1 VIFMKLSGKVAI
13 VTGAS
18 RGIGESIAVAL
29 AEQGCR
35 VMLAARDEVALK
47 SVCARISADGGQAV
61 WHCCDVG
68 VEAEVAALV
77 EATVEQFGRMD
88 IVVNNAGLGS
98 YGLLEKSSTDEWD
111 AMMKINARGPYLL
124 CRYSIPHLRQRE
136 LSFVV
141 NVGSVVSVKGYAEQ
155 SIYAASKHALLGM
168 TKSLAREVQ
177 PDNIR
182 VHAICPGGV
191 DTEMVSRSRPDLD
204 RSVLM
209 QPEDIADIVVFLVT
223 RRGNAVIDQIQVRRA
238 ASTPWG

>member
-1 VIFMKLSGKVAI
+1 MKLSGKVAV

-18 RGIGESIAVAL
+18 RGIGKSIAVAL
-29 AEQGCR
+29 AEQGCC
-35 VMLAARDEVALK
+35 VMLAARDEAVLK
-47 SVCARISADGGQAV
+47 SVCEQIGADGGQAV

-68 VEAEVAALV
+68 VEADVAALV
-77 EATVEQFGRMD
+77 EATVEQFGRLD
-88 IVVNNAGLGS
+88 ILVNNAGLGS
-98 YGLLEKSSTDEWD
+98 YGLLEKSSTNEWD

-155 SIYAASKHALLGM
+155 SIYSASKHALLGM

-177 PDNIR
+177 ADNIR

-223 RRGNAVIDQIQVRRA
+223 RRGNAVIDEIQVRRA
-238 ASTPWG
+238 ASMPWG